1 MTWQQG
7 CSWDEQADICVQ
19 GRPDRTQGKRRPQG
33 RRSILSDI
41 EPYQNMKDRGWIT
54 SRSQHRE
61 FLRRNNFV
69 EVGTSQD
76 HLFK

>member
-1 MTWQQG
+1 MTTYVYR
-7 CSWDEQADICVQ
+7 D
-19 GRPDRTQGKRRPQG
+19 GKIVPKESAAPKG
-33 RRSILSDI
+33 GVSIMRDI

-69 EVGTSQD
+69 EVGNEQN

>member
-1 MTWQQG
+1 MSKKTFVYR
-7 CSWDEQADICVQ
+7 D
-19 GRPDRTQGKRRPQG
+19 GKLVEKSEASRKAG
-33 RRSILSDI
+33 LSIMRDI

-69 EVGTSQD
+69 EVGNEQN
-76 HLFK
+76 HLLS

>member
-1 MTWQQG
+1 MSKQTFVFEDGEIIPKQ
-7 CSWDEQADICVQ
+7 EA
-19 GRPDRTQGKRRPQG
+19 TRRG
-33 RRSILSDI
+33 GLNIMRDI

-69 EVGTSQD
+69 EVGNEQD
-76 HLFK
+76 KLFR

>member
-1 MTWQQG
+1 MSKQTFVFRDGQIVPKASAAPKG
-7 CSWDEQADICVQ
+7 GV
-19 GRPDRTQGKRRPQG
+19 
-33 RRSILSDI
+33 SILSDI

>member
-1 MTWQQG
+1 MSKQTFVFRDGQIVPKASAAPTKG
-7 CSWDEQADICVQ
+7 GV
-19 GRPDRTQGKRRPQG
+19 
-33 RRSILSDI
+33 SILSDI

-76 HLFK
+76 HLLK

>member
-1 MTWQQG
+1 MTTYIY
-7 CSWDEQADICVQ
+7 DAEV
-19 GRPDRTQGKRRPQG
+19 GKVIEKPRVSKTTGPF
-33 RRSILSDI
+33 LMADI

-69 EVGTSQD
+69 EVGNEYNKQFS
-76 HLFK
+76 

>member
-1 MTWQQG
+1 MTTYVYR
-7 CSWDEQADICVQ
+7 D
-19 GRPDRTQGKRRPQG
+19 GKIVPKSSAAPKG
-33 RRSILSDI
+33 GVSIMRDI

-69 EVGTSQD
+69 EVGNEQN
-76 HLFK
+76 HLLD

>member
-1 MTWQQG
+1 MSKQTFVYQ
-7 CSWDEQADICVQ
+7 D
-19 GRPDRTQGKRRPQG
+19 GKVIPKAEATERG
-33 RRSILSDI
+33 GLSLIRDI

-69 EVGTSQD
+69 EVGNEYNKQFS
-76 HLFK
+76 

>member
-1 MTWQQG
+1 MSRKTFVYRNG
-7 CSWDEQADICVQ
+7 ELVEKTQANRNAGHNIM
-19 GRPDRTQGKRRPQG
+19 R
-33 RRSILSDI
+33 DI

-69 EVGTSQD
+69 EVGNEQN
-76 HLFK
+76 HLFT

>member
-1 MTWQQG
+1 MTVYIY
-7 CSWDEQADICVQ
+7 DADSGELIEKPKASREA
-19 GRPDRTQGKRRPQG
+19 G
-33 RRSILSDI
+33 LSVLRDI

-69 EVGTSQD
+69 EVGHEYNKQFSYW
-76 HLFK
+76 

>member
-1 MTWQQG
+1 MSKQTFVYQ
-7 CSWDEQADICVQ
+7 D
-19 GRPDRTQGKRRPQG
+19 GKVIPKAEATALG
-33 RRSILSDI
+33 GLSLIRDI

-69 EVGTSQD
+69 EVGNEQD
-76 HLFK
+76 KLFR

>member
-1 MTWQQG
+1 MSKKTFVYR
-7 CSWDEQADICVQ
+7 D
-19 GRPDRTQGKRRPQG
+19 GKLVEKSEASG
-33 RRSILSDI
+33 NVGLSLIRDI

>member
-1 MTWQQG
+1 MSKQTFVFQDG
-7 CSWDEQADICVQ
+7 KVIRKAEA
-19 GRPDRTQGKRRPQG
+19 TQRGG
-33 RRSILSDI
+33 LSLIRDI

-69 EVGTSQD
+69 EVGNEQD
-76 HLFK
+76 KLFN